1 VRRSHIT
8 FIVKLIIG
16 VGLLVALLL
25 IDDNWRNVA
34 DIARETQSVY
44 LLPFVGIVVVMF
56 WVSCLKW
63 RLFLRGHAADLPMRR
78 LMTLYV
84 IGYFFNNFLPSNVG
98 GDAVR
103 SYMLGRHIESQG
115 RAFSTVFLERFAGL
129 LAMVSMAVG
138 AYLLSPALRTEPLI
152 RWSIILMGGATAGI
166 ALVIWRPTIVT
177 KMLTPFRA
185 FESVESMITK
195 LVRVHGY
202 VSHFRDEKMV
212 LVRAMG
218 YSYVFYLLAAINV
231 YIGGLLLG
239 VQSSLPQLFV
249 VTPIVMLIAAVPIT
263 LNGLG
268 TREWAF
274 SVYLASAGTT
284 PEQGLAI
291 ALALRAQTIFLSA
304 VGGILFLVDS
314 SRNRVETPPADVSPS
329 DVSPPD
335 VPLTDEA
342 EPQTAPV
349 KGVPCGE

>member
-1 VRRSHIT
+1 VRRSQIT

-25 IDDNWRNVA
+25 VDSNWRNVA
-34 DIARETQSVY
+34 DIAQGAQLVY
-44 LLPFVGIVVVMF
+44 LLPFLGIVVVMF

-63 RLFLRGHAADLPMRR
+63 RLFLRSHASDIPMHR

-103 SYMLGRHIESQG
+103 SYMLGRRIKSQG

-129 LAMVSMAVG
+129 LAMVSMAVS
-138 AYLLSPALRTEPLI
+138 AYLLSPALRNEPLI
-152 RWSIILMGGATAGI
+152 RWSILLMGGATAGI
-166 ALVIWRPTIVT
+166 ALIIWRPGIV
-177 KMLTPFRA
+177 KKSLTPFQA
-185 FESVESMITK
+185 YEAVESMNTK
-195 LVRVHGY
+195 LIRVHGY
-202 VSHFRDEKMV
+202 ISRFRDEKTV
-212 LVRAMG
+212 LVHAMM
-218 YSYVFYLLAAINV
+218 YSYAFYLLAAVNV
-231 YIGGLLLG
+231 YVGGLLLG
-239 VQSSLPQLFV
+239 VQSSLPQLFA

-314 SRNRVETPPADVSPS
+314 SRNRVEAPHTDLSPSDVSPS
-329 DVSPPD
+329 DV
-335 VPLTDEA
+335 LLADEA
-342 EPQTAPV
+342 EPQKTGA
-349 KGVPCGE
+349 KGVQCGE